1 MATALEKPQQR
12 FPKITEEGLADLRK
26 RIGVKIENT
35 VEPWNYEASRDAIRH
50 YAHGIG
56 DDNPLWC
63 DPAYAEK
70 TKYGTIVAL
79 PSFLFTTSRI
89 VSGYCGG
96 LPGVHAMWAGAD
108 WTWYK
113 PVLRNDTISTEAH
126 LKDLIEHNT
135 RFAGRAY
142 QQIYHVEFFNQSG
155 DRVAECDSYVFRT
168 DRDEARE
175 RGTKY
180 TEARARQE
188 KHTDEQMQEWFDL
201 YRNEEVRGA
210 TPRYWEDVNVGD
222 QLPKMMKGP
231 MTVTGFIGYA
241 QGWGGLYIRT
251 NKLHFQLID
260 AHPGLGIPN
269 KFGVRDV
276 PERVHWDDDFAREVG
291 TPGAY
296 DYGPERCSW
305 LTHHITNWI
314 GDDGF
319 LHKSKCQI
327 RRHNPDGD
335 VIFITG
341 EVVRKFEENGKKY
354 VEIQQRAE
362 THRGEMSAFGT
373 AVAELPSR
381 PAS

>member
-1 MATALEKPQQR
+1 MATTLEKPRER
-12 FPKITEEGLADLRK
+12 FPKITEAGLDDLRQ
-26 RIGVKIENT
+26 RIGIKIENT
-35 VEPWNYEASRDAIRH
+35 VEPWNYEATRDGIRH

-63 DPAYAEK
+63 DPAYAA
-70 TKYGTIVAL
+70 TTSYGTIVAL
-79 PSFLFTTSRI
+79 PSFLFSTSRI

-108 WTWYK
+108 WTWHK
-113 PVLRNDTISTEAH
+113 PVLRNDTISTQAY
-126 LKDLIEHNT
+126 LKDLIGHAT
-135 RFAGRAY
+135 RFAGEAY
-142 QQIYHVEFFNQSG
+142 QQIYHVDFQNQHG

-180 TEARARQE
+180 TEARARHE
-188 KHTDEQMQEWFDL
+188 TLSDEQMQEWFDL
-201 YRNEEVRGA
+201 YRNEDVRGA
-210 TPRYWEDVNVGD
+210 APRYWEDVTEGE
-222 QLPKMMKGP
+222 QLPRMLKGP

-251 NKLHFQLID
+251 NKLHFKLLD

-305 LTHHITNWI
+305 LTHHVTNWI
-314 GDDGF
+314 GDTGF

-335 VIFITG
+335 VIFIDG
-341 EVVRKFEENGKKY
+341 SVVRKFEENGKKY
-354 VEIQQRAE
+354 VEIQQKAE
-362 THRGEMSAFGT
+362 THRGETSAFGT

-381 PAS
+381 G

>member
-1 MATALEKPQQR
+1 MATQLEAEQR
-12 FPKITEEGLADLRK
+12 FPKITEDGLADLRK
-26 RIGVKIENT
+26 RIGVKIENMI
-35 VEPWNYEASRDAIRH
+35 EPWNHEATRDGIRH

-63 DPAYAEK
+63 DPEYAAK
-70 TKYGTIVAL
+70 TKYGAIVAP
-79 PSFLFTTSRI
+79 PSFLFSTSRI

-108 WTWYK
+108 WTWHK
-113 PVLRNDTISTEAH
+113 PVLRNDTISTEAY
-126 LKDLIEHNT
+126 LKDLIEHQT

-142 QQIYHVEFFNQSG
+142 QQIYHVDFQNQNG
-155 DRVAECDSYVFRT
+155 EHVAECDSYVFRT

-180 TEARARQE
+180 TGQVGKVE
-188 KHTDEQMQEWFDL
+188 KLTDEQMEEWFDL
-201 YRNEEVRGA
+201 YRNEEIRGA
-210 TPRYWEDVNVGD
+210 TPRYWEDVNEGD
-222 QLPKMMKGP
+222 LLPRMMKGP

-276 PERVHWDDDFAREVG
+276 PERVHWDDEFAREVG

-296 DYGPERCSW
+296 DYGPERHSW
-305 LTHHITNWI
+305 LTHHITNWV

-319 LHKSKCQI
+319 LHKHKSQI

-335 VIFITG
+335 VIFIDG
-341 EVVRKFEENGKKY
+341 SVIRKFEENGKKY

-362 THRGEMSAFGT
+362 THRGELSALGT
-373 AVAELPSR
+373 AVAELPSKG
-381 PAS
+381 

>member
-1 MATALEKPQQR
+1 MSSNK
-12 FPKITEEGLADLRK
+12 FPKITEEGLDALRQ
-26 RIGVKIENT
+26 RLGVKIQNT
-35 VEPWNYEASRDAIRH
+35 VEPWNHEASRDGIRH

-79 PSFLFTTSRI
+79 PSFLFSTSRI

-108 WTWYK
+108 WAWHK
-113 PVLRNDTISTEAH
+113 PVLRNDEISTESY
-126 LKDLIEHNT
+126 LKDLVEHQT
-135 RFAGRAY
+135 RFAGRAF
-142 QQIYHVEFFNQSG
+142 QQIYHVDFYNQHG
-155 DRVAECDSYVFRT
+155 DHVAEADSWVFRT

-180 TEARARQE
+180 DEVKGKTETFTE
-188 KHTDEQMQEWFDL
+188 EQLQEWFEL
-201 YRNEEVRGA
+201 YRNEEIRGA
-210 TPRYWEDVNVGD
+210 TPRYWEDVQEGEE
-222 QLPKMMKGP
+222 LPRMLKGP

-241 QGWGGLYIRT
+241 QGWGGLYIRA
-251 NKLHFQLID
+251 NKLHWKLID
-260 AHPGLGIPN
+260 QHPGLGIKN
-269 KFGVRDV
+269 KFGIPDV

-305 LTHHITNWI
+305 LTHHVTNWM

-319 LHKSKCQI
+319 LRKSKCQI

-335 VIFITG
+335 VLFIDGT
-341 EVVRKFEENGKKY
+341 VTRKWEEDGKHL
-354 VEIQQRAE
+354 VEIAQRAE
-362 THRGEMSAFGT
+362 THRGELSAQGSS
-373 AVAELPSR
+373 VVELPSR
-381 PAS
+381 G

>member
-1 MATALEKPQQR
+1 MATVAEAK
-12 FPKITEEGLADLRK
+12 FPKITEEGLEDLRK

-35 VEPWNYEASRDAIRH
+35 VEPWNYEATRDAIRH

-63 DPAYAEK
+63 DPEYAAK

-79 PSFLFTTSRI
+79 PSFLFSTSRI

-108 WTWYK
+108 WTWHK
-113 PVLRNDTISTEAH
+113 PVLRNDTISTEAY
-126 LKDLIEHNT
+126 LKDLIEHQT

-142 QQIYHVEFFNQSG
+142 QQIYHVDFYNQAG
-155 DRVAECDSYVFRT
+155 DQVAECDSYVFRT

-180 TEARARQE
+180 TGQVGKVE
-188 KHTDEQMQEWFDL
+188 KLTDEQMQEWFDL
-201 YRNEEVRGA
+201 YRNEEIRGA
-210 TPRYWEDVNVGD
+210 TPRYWEDVKEGD
-222 QLPKMMKGP
+222 QLPRMMKGP

-296 DYGPERCSW
+296 DYGPERHSW

-319 LHKSKCQI
+319 LHKHKSQI

-335 VIFITG
+335 VIFIDGT
-341 EVVRKFEENGKKY
+341 VIRKFEENGKKY

-362 THRGEMSAFGT
+362 THRGELSALGT
-373 AVAELPSR
+373 AVAELPSKG
-381 PAS
+381 A